1 MMRKMRRKKRKK
13 KPVDGRDPLPMMQI
27 LPSLN
32 TNPKPSPLYVHST
45 PLHPSLAHPHP
56 YTSRNDD
63 LFSLYSI
70 ADCQIFFQVPNGQIA
85 ITLTLPVQIRT
96 DRWNQIIMDVLPPVH
111 KGNRIQRLKYIESM
125 KTKLNRAD
133 LSSFW
138 LRFEFSASVRSHHHG
153 SVKIKYPTS
162 EMVEVPFVIIYFSRT
177 LSLTLSLSH
186 HRSSRL

>member
-1 MMRKMRRKKRKK
+1 MYT
-13 KPVDGRDPLPMMQI
+13 
-27 LPSLN
+27 S
-32 TNPKPSPLYVHST
+32 
-45 PLHPSLAHPHP
+45 LHPSLALHPATAISFP
-56 YTSRNDD
+56 YKALLIVKS
-63 LFSLYSI
+63 
-70 ADCQIFFQVPNGQIA
+70 FQVPNGQIA

-162 EMVEVPFVIIYFSRT
+162 EMVEVPFLIYLFLSHAHSHT
-177 LSLTLSLSH
+177 LSFSLSH